1 MFAQALVESGALNS
15 LGAAVQ
21 ETSTSV
27 QHWIGTISPAQ
38 WAVGAAVVFLLLVIW
53 SRRRASRYLD

>member
-15 LGAAVQ
+15 LGASVQ

-27 QHWIGTISPAQ
+27 QHWLGTITPAE
-38 WAVGAAVVFLLLVIW
+38 WGIGAAVVFLVLVIW